1 MGIVIFDRFEGI
13 VHLQVGSLGNAVLY
27 IFEAAPQNM
36 KRIHIH
42 IIITFLLLLFNFIY
56 LLNVMHIAKRAA
68 ISSLVSTAVTYPLD
82 SLKTQAVAITGPQNV
97 LTGIEAPL
105 VLNSLSDSI
114 RLYVFNALVLRN
126 ALLAAAVAGLVNS
139 VLSIPIDSYKLC
151 RQTKRGFTFR
161 GWQGIALKEMVGSTV
176 YLSSVAQFSERS
188 LGPIQSVVVG
198 GCCGCLAMTAVYP
211 IDTLRILY
219 QTDTK
224 SFPVLAASVTAG
236 DLWRGYKYSLCK
248 AFLGSA
254 SWFVTFSILK
264 K

>member
-1 MGIVIFDRFEGI
+1 
-13 VHLQVGSLGNAVLY
+13 
-27 IFEAAPQNM
+27 
-36 KRIHIH
+36 
-42 IIITFLLLLFNFIY
+42 
-56 LLNVMHIAKRAA
+56 MHIAKRAA
-68 ISSLVSTAVTYPLD
+68 ISSLISTAVTYPLD
-82 SLKTQAVAITGPQNV
+82 SLKTQAVATTGPQNV
-97 LTGIEAPL
+97 LVGIEAPL

-114 RLYVFNALVLRN
+114 RLYVFKALILRN
-126 ALLAAAVAGLVNS
+126 VVLAAAMAGLVNS

-161 GWQGIALKEMVGSTV
+161 GWQGIALKEMIGSTV
-176 YLSSVAQFSERS
+176 YLTSVAQFSERR

-219 QTDTK
+219 QTDVNPLPLLVEGLTG
-224 SFPVLAASVTAG
+224 G

-254 SWFVTFSILK
+254 CWFVTFSFFKI
-264 K
+264 